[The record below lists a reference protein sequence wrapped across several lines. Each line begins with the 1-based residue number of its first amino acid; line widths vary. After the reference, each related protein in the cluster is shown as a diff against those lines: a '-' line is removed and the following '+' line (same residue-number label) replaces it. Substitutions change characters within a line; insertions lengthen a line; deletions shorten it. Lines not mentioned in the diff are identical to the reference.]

1 MKTIIIGIGNPILG
15 DDGVGIHVV
24 RMLKKSIED
33 DDNDMVLEEASTG
46 GMNLLDMI
54 LGHDRAVL
62 VDSICSDELE
72 IGEVVVVR
80 YPSRIGS
87 AHSSN
92 PHDVS
97 FPEAIALA
105 ENMGEERIPREIW
118 LVGINIIPVH
128 DFSEG
133 LSREAAGAVETA
145 RDRVLEVIGR

>member
-24 RMLKKSIED
+24 RMLKEAI
-33 DDNDMVLEEASTG
+33 DDNDMVMEEASTG

-80 YPSRIGS
+80 DPSRIGS

-128 DFSEG
+128 DFSEV
-133 LSREAAGAVETA
+133 LSSRI
-145 RDRVLEVIGR
+145 DHLF